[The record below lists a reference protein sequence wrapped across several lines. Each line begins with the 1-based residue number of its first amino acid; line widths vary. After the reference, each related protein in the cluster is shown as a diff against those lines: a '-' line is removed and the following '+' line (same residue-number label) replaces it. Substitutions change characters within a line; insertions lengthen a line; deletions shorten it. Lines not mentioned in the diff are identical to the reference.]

1 MMKLHPKYLS
11 GLAAVGIYVAVI
23 GLVFF
28 YFGYRSEK
36 KSTHFVAKNSDAIA
50 VTLQAPKSR
59 KSKPKKTAKPKP
71 KTQKT
76 KPTKPKAIK
85 APKPAK
91 VKPTKPAKKKPVK
104 KKPVKKIK
112 AKSLFSNIKSKP
124 KPKPKSPKKPAKTQ
138 TPSTQTTKAASKT
151 DSQKTCDA
159 LKHQQARDKGIENRY
174 LASVQEKLY
183 NWPAQSN
190 FAGATFTIGLT
201 IHPNGHFEYVVLT
214 PSDNPEFN
222 RTIEQYLKQL
232 QGIGFDPTPK
242 GKKYEFKVEIVA
254 K

>member
-11 GLAAVGIYVAVI
+11 GLAAVGIYMGII

-28 YFGYRSEK
+28 YFGYRTEK
-36 KSTHFVAKNSDAIA
+36 KSTHFVAKNSNAIA
-50 VTLQAPKSR
+50 VTLQAPKTIK
-59 KSKPKKTAKPKP
+59 KSQKKSAKPKP
-71 KTQKT
+71 KP
-76 KPTKPKAIK
+76 KPKKVKHTKPKPMVSK
-85 APKPAK
+85 KPAK
-91 VKPTKPAKKKPVK
+91 VKPTKPAKKKLVK

-124 KPKPKSPKKPAKTQ
+124 KLKPKKSKTANKPKPATKSGKT
-138 TPSTQTTKAASKT
+138 SKR
-151 DSQKTCDA
+151 SRDA
-159 LKHQQARDKGIENRY
+159 LKKQQARDKGIENRY
-174 LASVQEKLY
+174 LASVQERLY
-183 NWPAQSN
+183 GWPAQSN

-201 IHPNGHFEYVVLT
+201 IHPSGRFEYVVLQ
-214 PSDNPEFN
+214 PSDNAEFN